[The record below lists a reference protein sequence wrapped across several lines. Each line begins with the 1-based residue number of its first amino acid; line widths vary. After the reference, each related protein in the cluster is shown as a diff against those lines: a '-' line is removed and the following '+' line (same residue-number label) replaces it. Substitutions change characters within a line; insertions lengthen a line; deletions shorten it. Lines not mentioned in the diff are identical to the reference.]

1 VKVRRCLLD
10 LNVVLDVV
18 LDRPEAPAAAQ
29 VWRALETGV
38 ARGFVAAHAV
48 TTLFYVVARAR
59 GRVFAREALE
69 IFLGAFQIA
78 PVDGRVLKQ
87 ALSMAWPDFE
97 DAVTASVAA
106 AARCDLLVTR
116 DPGGFKGSPVR
127 VLDPRSA
134 AALLRADE
142 SPTDA

>member
-97 DAVTASVAA
+97 DAVTASAAA